1 MASDHAHTTGLVVR
15 DVRIAQTTE
24 GCALFRRL
32 RDPRRGTTCVE
43 LALVL
48 PILLMIYFAL
58 IEFGHCY
65 MTSQLLKTAARKA
78 ARYGVSVGKT
88 TAQVRTE
95 VQNVLKAAMDP
106 TKATIYVKDGSAFET
121 EGATPPT
128 NYSTLPNVEVNNLES
143 RELFI
148 VRVEVPYNSISL
160 FPNGFWHTHLH
171 NLTLSGQSV
180 VRHE

>member
-1 MASDHAHTTGLVVR
+1 MSAVVR
-15 DVRIAQTTE
+15 
-24 GCALFRRL
+24 RL
-32 RDPRRGTTCVE
+32 GIPRRGTTTVE

-58 IEFGHCY
+58 IEFGHAY
-65 MTSQLLKTAARKA
+65 MTSQLIKTAARKA

-88 TAQVRTE
+88 TAEVKAE
-95 VQNVLKAAMDP
+95 VQKVLQSAMNP
-106 TKATIYVKDGSAFET
+106 AVATIYVKDGSSFEV
-121 EGATPPT
+121 EGASPPS
-128 NYSTLPNVEVNNLES
+128 NYSSLPDVEVSSLDS

-171 NLTLSGQSV
+171 NFTISAQAV
-180 VRHE
+180 MRHE

>member
-1 MASDHAHTTGLVVR
+1 MKR
-15 DVRIAQTTE
+15 YRE
-24 GCALFRRL
+24 N
-32 RDPRRGTTCVE
+32 RRGTTTVE

-48 PILLMIYFAL
+48 PILLMIYFSL

-78 ARYGVSVGKT
+78 ARFGVADGKT

-95 VQNVLKAAMDP
+95 VENMIKSAMDP
-106 TKATIYVKDGSAFET
+106 AKATIYIKDGSMFEVD
-121 EGATPPT
+121 GASPPS
-128 NYSTLPNVEVNNLES
+128 NYSTLPNVEVSSLES
-143 RELFI
+143 RELFL

-171 NLTLSGQSV
+171 NLTLSGQAV

>member
-1 MASDHAHTTGLVVR
+1 MLA
-15 DVRIAQTTE
+15 I
-24 GCALFRRL
+24 FRRQ
-32 RDPRRGTTCVE
+32 RDDRRGATSVE

-48 PILLMIYFAL
+48 PILLLIYFAL

-65 MTSQLLKTAARKA
+65 MTCQLLKTAARKA
-78 ARYGVSVGKT
+78 ARYGVSDGKT

-95 VQNVLKAAMDP
+95 VQNVIKSAMNP
-106 TKATIYVKDGSAFET
+106 SVATIYVKDGSMFEN
-121 EGATPPT
+121 EGASPPAS
-128 NYSTLPNVEVNNLES
+128 YSSLPDVEVNNLDS

-171 NLTLSGQSV
+171 NLTLVGQSV